1 VACGLAA
8 MLSTLRQS
16 RRVTMGAQ
24 RATARAGVLEA
35 SGARSFSFIK
45 NVMAQVK
52 KDMEKTKED
61 PQYQEAFKQLE
72 EQRQKLRIDEAAA
85 KLREKARQQEAKL
98 RGAQEQSANMFDK
111 IKDAMTKASYKVSE
125 TMQDERMKPVA
136 DASEKVTEGL
146 GRVSDNVTQGI
157 GKFASFFDDKEKA
170 KKFWA
175 DQENGTSAAAAA
187 AENGKSADAST
198 AARDPVV
205 ETARAPPPPEETG
218 LVLHHETVWDRFGAR
233 VRDMPFLN
241 DVYDN
246 PLFERLFG
254 ETEIASSIR
263 EMKKF
268 DPNFRLGEFTEE
280 VEDIVAPHLI
290 KCYLEGNGDVLKM
303 QLGDAAYAA
312 VNSSIDARRK
322 MRMSMDPTLLDG
334 PREVELAGAAL
345 QDNGAPLFIFTFFTQ
360 QINCMRNHEG
370 MVVEGD
376 IDDIRTVRWLVAVT
390 KHPEPDTPGL
400 LHPWQV
406 SEFAMIQNHESW

>member
-1 VACGLAA
+1 
-8 MLSTLRQS
+8 MLSTLRVPAL
-16 RRVTMGAQ
+16 RRPTRAALRAP
-24 RATARAGVLEA
+24 RATALHA

-45 NVMAQVK
+45 NVMDQVK
-52 KDMEKTKED
+52 KDMEKSKQD
-61 PQYQEAFKQLE
+61 PQYQEAFKELE
-72 EQRQKLRIDEAAA
+72 NQRQKLRLDEAAA
-85 KLREKARQQEAKL
+85 KLRERARQQEEKL
-98 RGAQEQSANMFDK
+98 KGAQEQSANMFDTV
-111 IKDAMTKASYKVSE
+111 KDAMSKASSKVSE

-136 DASEKVTEGL
+136 EASEKVTEGL
-146 GRVSDNVTQGI
+146 GRVSNSVTHGI

-175 DQENGTSAAAAA
+175 EQDNGTAEKNGTADPSTATK
-187 AENGKSADAST
+187 ENGK
-198 AARDPVV
+198 ARDFSGPDFSGPDF
-205 ETARAPPPPEETG
+205 AAQPPPQETG

-246 PLFERLFG
+246 PLFERMFG

-268 DPNFRLGEFTEE
+268 DPHFRLGEFTEE

-290 KCYLEGNGDVLKM
+290 KCYLEGKSDVLKM

-312 VNSSIDARRK
+312 VNNSIDARKK

-390 KHPEPDTPGL
+390 KHPEPETPGL